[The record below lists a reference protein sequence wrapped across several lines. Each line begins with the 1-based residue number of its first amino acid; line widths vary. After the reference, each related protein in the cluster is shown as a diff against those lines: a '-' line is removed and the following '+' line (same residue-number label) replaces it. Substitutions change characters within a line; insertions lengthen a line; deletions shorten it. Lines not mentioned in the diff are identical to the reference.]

1 MKVKKVRAIT
11 CPECG
16 ECVETQTETPVYDAY
31 QCGECEAIYPDKDE
45 AKDCCK
51 E

>member
-1 MKVKKVRAIT
+1 MKVKKLDAFQ

-16 ECVETQTETPVYDAY
+16 EYFAAPHIPLPVTAY

-45 AKDCCK
+45 ALDCCK